1 MKRSQGI
8 EMRIVMHASV
18 EAKRPQE
25 YRRENGPISRPL
37 AWLFFCACAGIACI
51 GSARLSAQAPISHL
65 WPRGVFG

>member
-25 YRRENGPISRPL
+25 YRRENRPISRPL
-37 AWLFFCACAGIACI
+37 AWLFLCAGIACI
-51 GSARLSAQAPISHL
+51 GSARLSAQAPISDL